1 MISIDNS
8 QQFPLSR
15 VRRLYGLYIFDEK
28 SKSSRIQSYFG
39 LVQVIRGSN
48 VTRAFGKGQRPTS
61 SLTSLVD
68 DLTDGWTGRPTNQPI
83 DIAGY
88 GNRLT
93 NNSSPGASRFLQN
106 KLQNMFE
113 SLSQKEKEN
122 IRLELDL
129 QKMVTKLAAETQ
141 SNMNLKTQLG
151 SLQLADSKKDSNSNS
166 TFFD

>member
-1 MISIDNS
+1 
-8 QQFPLSR
+8 
-15 VRRLYGLYIFDEK
+15 
-28 SKSSRIQSYFG
+28 
-39 LVQVIRGSN
+39 
-48 VTRAFGKGQRPTS
+48 
-61 SLTSLVD
+61 
-68 DLTDGWTGRPTNQPI
+68 
-83 DIAGY
+83 
-88 GNRLT
+88 
-93 NNSSPGASRFLQN
+93 
-106 KLQNMFE
+106 MFE